1 MQVKTLIKRVWA
13 VGTLLIFGLAFRI
26 GISWTG
32 FHWDILSLAYWG
44 EWIYK
49 NGTHNFYTNNV
60 WVYSWPTQPP
70 LVNLVYAFDFWLY
83 ITLLEFFRW
92 LSSNVVIYTIPS
104 KLLWW
109 FEFVKWFDN
118 AHYPESYL
126 KIGYFMTI
134 KLVGS
139 VADVIIALILYLIA
153 RRNDQKWGLMLSG
166 AYLFSPFSFYISALW
181 GQYDQLSYLFILLA
195 FITISKKWAYVS
207 PFLYI
212 TSFSL
217 KPTSL
222 ILLPLYAIRFLSA
235 KPKLPVA
242 VFGIMA
248 AIAAF
253 LIPAYFFTK
262 KNFFEFV
269 ATDLYSKIFFK
280 ADFRLTTNAFNFWH
294 VLVGNKAEQQSWPLL
309 FIPAVFWGL
318 GIFLL
323 LHFISIKL
331 KEQNSQKALFES
343 LFIVG
348 MGGWIFLTTM
358 LDRYAFAGI
367 ASGLFVC
374 IWHKNLFKYWVV
386 LSLAYW
392 FNLFYGFWFPVQLK
406 FVQEILTWN
415 EGFATR
421 ILSLIITAVYLRM
434 VWMIIKSNG
443 KSGFL
448 KLKT

>member
-1 MQVKTLIKRVWA
+1 MQVKSLIKRFWA
-13 VGTLLIFGLAFRI
+13 AGFILFLGLVFRI

-44 EWIYK
+44 EWIYR
-49 NGTHNFYTNNV
+49 NGTYNFYTNNV

-70 LVNLVYAFDFWLY
+70 LVNLVYAFDFWFY

-109 FEFVKWFDN
+109 FDFVKWFDS
-118 AHYPESYL
+118 AQYPESYL

-139 VADVIIALILYLIA
+139 LADVIIALVLYLIA
-153 RRNDQKWGLMLSG
+153 RKNDPKWALLLTVS
-166 AYLFSPFSFYISALW
+166 YLFSPFSFYISALW
-181 GQYDQLSYLFILLA
+181 GQYDQLSFLFILLA
-195 FITISKKWAYVS
+195 FITISKKWIFIS
-207 PFLYI
+207 PLMYI
-212 TSFSL
+212 ISFSL

-222 ILLPLYAIRFLSA
+222 ILLPLYSIRFLAA
-235 KPKLPVA
+235 KPKVIA
-242 VFGIMA
+242 VVFGATA

-253 LIPAYFFTK
+253 IIPAYFFTK

-294 VLVGNKAEQQSWPLL
+294 ILVGNKAEQQNWPFL
-309 FIPAVFWGL
+309 FIPAVYWGL
-318 GIFLL
+318 GIFLI
-323 LHFISIKL
+323 LHLISIKL
-331 KEQNSQKALFES
+331 KEQESQKTLFES
-343 LFIVG
+343 LFIIG
-348 MGGWIFLTTM
+348 FGGWIFLTTM

-374 IWHKNLFKYWVV
+374 IWHRNLFKYWLI
-386 LSLAYW
+386 LSLTYW
-392 FNLFYGFWFPVQLK
+392 FNLFYGFWFPPQFK
-406 FVQEILTWN
+406 IIQDILNWN
-415 EGFATR
+415 EGFFTR
-421 ILSLIITAVYLRM
+421 ILSIIITAVYLRM
-434 VWMIIKSNG
+434 VWLLLKSKGILGNLRIKN
-443 KSGFL
+443 
-448 KLKT
+448 